1 MAESSDG
8 LQKTLNCFEKY
19 YDLWKLTVNTTKT
32 KVVIFSKKK
41 VGQNQSF
48 KIKGQNIEII
58 DSYCYLGMLLNYN
71 ENFCTA
77 RKKITEQA
85 HKALF
90 AVYRKNRANDVVF
103 PWRPRTSR
111 RMVSL
116 LDSDPHLVK
125 HSNCGIL
132 HEYI

>member
-19 YDLWKLTVNTTKT
+19 CDLWKLTVNTTKT
-32 KVVIFSKKK
+32 KVVIFSMKK
-41 VGQNQSF
+41 VCQNQSF

-58 DSYCYLGMLLNYN
+58 DSYCYLGMLLYHNG
-71 ENFCTA
+71 NFCTA

-90 AVYRKNRANDVVF
+90 AVYRKIRNISISSSIVRF
-103 PWRPRTSR
+103 
-111 RMVSL
+111 
-116 LDSDPHLVK
+116 
-125 HSNCGIL
+125 
-132 HEYI
+132 